1 MGRLSSHF
9 VVIVDLIFILC
20 DILYDIIRIKLLD
33 MKIMP
38 MKVDAHYLR
47 PNLTLVLMRPK
58 CHCRKLGN

>member
-9 VVIVDLIFILC
+9 VVIIDLIFILC
-20 DILYDIIRIKLLD
+20 GMLYDIIRIKLLD
-33 MKIMP
+33 MKLMP

-58 CHCRKLGN
+58 CHCKKLGN